1 MDDPT
6 PLIAGRLLGK
16 VAVVTGAS
24 SGFGRAIAFRF
35 SKEGA
40 QVVCADIKE
49 VPGTGGSRGDD
60 HGFRTDE
67 YIVSKGGQAI
77 FVQVD
82 VGDSAQMELL
92 IAQAVA
98 TYGQLH
104 IMVNNAGVCPES
116 QEPNAGKLIHD
127 LDEDIFDKTM
137 RVNTRSV
144 FLGCKYAIR
153 QFLKQELLPSGD
165 RGWIV
170 NIGSTAS
177 LTADVGIAAYST
189 SKGAALQTTRSVAV
203 EMAPHKIH
211 CNIVCPGDV
220 ITSCFEPH
228 LYDKSAV
235 ANSLIRYPWGR
246 FGYVSEI
253 AAAVCFLASTE
264 AGFITGAI
272 LSVDGGFVAQ

>member
-1 MDDPT
+1 MQEIKQDPIERSMVSPPADSMDDPT

-92 IAQAVA
+92 IAQAAA
-98 TYGQLH
+98 TYSQLH

-127 LDEDIFDKTM
+127 LDEDIFDKTI
-137 RVNTRSV
+137 RVNSRSV

-177 LTADVGIAAYST
+177 LTADVGIGKMRCHLPPRISLTFPFPAAYST

-211 CNIVCPGDV
+211 CNIVCPGG
-220 ITSCFEPH
+220 SCYFPV
-228 LYDKSAV
+228 LG
-235 ANSLIRYPWGR
+235 L
-246 FGYVSEI
+246 
-253 AAAVCFLASTE
+253 LA
-264 AGFITGAI
+264 FHFRC
-272 LSVDGGFVAQ
+272 D